1 MVYVTLAVLAI
12 MFRLRCL
19 CDSSRFGYHVLDS
32 VVYVTLAVL
41 AIMFRLCGLCDSSRF
56 GYHV

>member
-12 MFRLRCL
+12 MFRLCGL
-19 CDSSRFGYHVLDS
+19 CGSSRFGYYVLDS
-32 VVYVTLAVL
+32 VVYVTLDVL

>member
-1 MVYVTLAVLAI
+1 MVYVTLAVLLSCLGSVVYVTLAVLAI
-12 MFRLRCL
+12 MFRLCCL

-32 VVYVTLAVL
+32 VVYVTL
-41 AIMFRLCGLCDSSRF
+41 DRF

>member
-1 MVYVTLAVLAI
+1 MVYVTLDVLAV
-12 MFRLRCL
+12 MFRRCGL

-32 VVYVTLAVL
+32 VVYVTRAVL

-56 GYHV
+56 AIMF

>member
-1 MVYVTLAVLAI
+1 VGYVTLAVLVI
-12 MFRLRCL
+12 MFMRCGL
-19 CDSSRFGYHVLDS
+19 CDSSRFSYHVLDS

>member
-1 MVYVTLAVLAI
+1 
-12 MFRLRCL
+12 
-19 CDSSRFGYHVLDS
+19 

-41 AIMFRLCGLCDSSRF
+41 AIMFRRCGLCDSSRF

>member
-1 MVYVTLAVLAI
+1 VTLDVLAI
-12 MFRLRCL
+12 MFRLCGL

-41 AIMFRLCGLCDSSRF
+41 AIIFRLCGLCDSNRF